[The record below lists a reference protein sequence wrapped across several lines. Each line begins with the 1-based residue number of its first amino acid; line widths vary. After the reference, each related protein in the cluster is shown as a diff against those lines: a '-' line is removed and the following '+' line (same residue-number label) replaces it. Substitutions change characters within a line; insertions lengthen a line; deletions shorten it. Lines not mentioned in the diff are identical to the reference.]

1 MAEIVIR
8 DNRFTEVKNGMAENT
23 YDKDDII
30 RREKV
35 LIAGPIKIAAYRV
48 RDPETGEFSKL
59 QYHMTYDNTVMAVMG
74 EEAAKL
80 FIRFINDEDAT
91 ITRYSLK

>member
-1 MAEIVIR
+1 MEM
-8 DNRFTEVKNGMAENT
+8 KNT
-23 YDKDDII
+23 YDKDDMI

-35 LIAGPIKIAAYRV
+35 LIAGPIKLAAYRV
-48 RDPETGEFSKL
+48 RDTETGEFSKL

-80 FIRFINDEDAT
+80 FVQFVANEDAA
-91 ITRYSLK
+91 ITRFATK

>member
-1 MAEIVIR
+1 M
-8 DNRFTEVKNGMAENT
+8 DNK

-30 RREKV
+30 HREKV
-35 LIAGPIKIAAYRV
+35 LIAGSLKLAAYRV

-59 QYHMTYDNTVMAVMG
+59 QYHMTCDNTVIAVMG

-80 FIRFINDEDAT
+80 FIRFVNDEDAA

>member
-1 MAEIVIR
+1 M
-8 DNRFTEVKNGMAENT
+8 ENK

-35 LIAGPIKIAAYRV
+35 LIAGPIKLAAYRV
-48 RDPETGEFSKL
+48 RDSETGEFSKL

-80 FIRFINDEDAT
+80 FVRFVNEEDAV
-91 ITRYSLK
+91 ITRYAINQP